1 MPPLKAWEWDKY
13 CLLEG
18 AKRSTWGCESLA
30 GHTGTWQGGERAYPP
45 CRQLRPQGRGRVC
58 GSRAG
63 AWPSKPTGEEAA
75 SSPSLA
81 PGTGWNWHSFSRA
94 EPERLK
100 PGEGLVED
108 LRQSWS
114 PHHLKHPRGPLKAC
128 WQPAAVGASQ
138 VQLAQLGGGQ
148 RLPDEPSVLK
158 KQHPP
163 TVRNVRLSLTHGTS
177 SDLIPAPAP
186 RGGAVLSPFTEE
198 AVRPGAAKAV
208 AQGS

>member
-1 MPPLKAWEWDKY
+1 MSHWLVTLEPGREEREHIHPADSSVLRDEAGSVGAEQGPGPPS
-13 CLLEG
+13 
-18 AKRSTWGCESLA
+18 R
-30 GHTGTWQGGERAYPP
+30 
-45 CRQLRPQGRGRVC
+45 QGRRL
-58 GSRAG
+58 
-63 AWPSKPTGEEAA
+63 PAA
-75 SSPSLA
+75 RLA
-81 PGTGWNWHSFSRA
+81 PGTGWNWHSFLRA

-163 TVRNVRLSLTHGTS
+163 TVRNVRLSLTHSTS
-177 SDLIPAPAP
+177 SDLISAPAP